1 MEPGAAGAGFAQ
13 GGCGINAG
21 PVVRASC
28 VYAEL
33 LAGTSQAR
41 AELCERSECH

>member
-21 PVVRASC
+21 PVVRAPC

-33 LAGTSQAR
+33 LAGILQAKD
-41 AELCERSECH
+41 EICEMMK